1 MDIGISIVV
10 TFLLV
15 LVNGYFSMSEM
26 ALVNAKHVLLQ
37 KDADEGDKKAQRAL
51 SLASDSG
58 QFLATIQVAITLV
71 GFFASAAAEMCIRD
85 SDGPVER
92 LARLLDE
99 PLEHGVDVCVLDVA
113 PLVNLDVL
121 DLAMHLT

>member
-10 TFLLV
+10 TFVLV

-37 KDADEGDKKAQRAL
+37 KEADEGDARAARAL
-51 SLASDSG
+51 GLAQDSG

-71 GFFASAAAEMCIRD
+71 GFFASAAAATNL
-85 SDGPVER
+85 SDP
-92 LARLLDE
+92 LAKWMQGFGIDWL
-99 PLEHGVDVCVLDVA
+99 
-113 PLVNLDVL
+113 
-121 DLAMHLT
+121 